1 MARRTFRGMR
11 HRAARISACSVAVAL
26 PVGLLLIAGPVSSAA
41 PAPAAHTAADPIH
54 FYKNLA
60 LLRGLRVKPSQ
71 IVFNADGSNTVTGL
85 RWRTWGSSVTRA
97 FGTNHVN
104 NCIPNCAQG
113 HVSRVR
119 VQVSLSRPGFVH
131 GHHVY
136 RCYRVKPANAYLR
149 QRHCLPG

>member
-1 MARRTFRGMR
+1 MR
-11 HRAARISACSVAVAL
+11 HRAARISAFSVAVAL
-26 PVGLLLIAGPVSSAA
+26 LVGLFLVAGPVSSAA
-41 PAPAAHTAADPIH
+41 PAPTAHTATDPIH

-71 IVFNADGSNTVTGL
+71 IVFNADGNNTVTGL

-97 FGTNHVN
+97 FATNHVN
-104 NCIPNCAQG
+104 NCIPTCAQG
-113 HVSRVR
+113 HISRVR
-119 VQVSLSRPGFVH
+119 VQVSLSSPGFVR